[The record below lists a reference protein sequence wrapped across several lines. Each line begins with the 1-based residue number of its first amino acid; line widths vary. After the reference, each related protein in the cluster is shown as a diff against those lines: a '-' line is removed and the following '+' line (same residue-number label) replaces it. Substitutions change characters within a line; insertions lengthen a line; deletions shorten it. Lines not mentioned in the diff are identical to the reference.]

1 MLRESASLSDDS
13 SFELS
18 SISLWDAEKKT
29 GREGS
34 KYFPT
39 LTGLSQSLW
48 SEQLQIC
55 RVCKRSWKC
64 PSNPFVRPR
73 NVKPF
78 CELPWSEITGFHSGP
93 QMTRQAP
100 FGSDIA
106 LKRENAIWNH
116 FKFDA
121 AIIIFIWNQFKFH
134 TASEGR
140 NFYVLN
146 SFFAISKFQFSWSWF
161 LRLANTSRNTELS
174 EV

>member
-13 SFELS
+13 SFELA

-48 SEQLQIC
+48 SEQIC

-64 PSNPFVRPR
+64 PSNPFVSPW

-78 CELPWSEITGFHSGP
+78 CELPWSEITGFHFGP

-134 TASEGR
+134 TASEGQH
-140 NFYVLN
+140 FYVFN
-146 SFFAISKFQFSWSWF
+146 SSFAVSKFLLSWSWF